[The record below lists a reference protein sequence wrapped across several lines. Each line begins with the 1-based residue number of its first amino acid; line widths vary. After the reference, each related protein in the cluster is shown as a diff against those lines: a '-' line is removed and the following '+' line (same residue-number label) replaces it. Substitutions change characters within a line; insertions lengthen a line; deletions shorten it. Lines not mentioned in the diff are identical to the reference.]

1 VQPGYLFNMVSGTSM
16 ASPHIAGIA
25 ALLKDKHPSWSPAMI
40 KSALMT
46 TANNLVGTYA
56 ASATASADAN
66 RAFAQG
72 AGHVRPTPAAD
83 PGLVYD
89 NGAVDWL
96 RFICGTGQLAASE
109 CAPFGG
115 AIDPSDLN
123 LASITI
129 GDMAGAQTVKRTV
142 RSVGAVAETYTV
154 SFSGLPGITPAA
166 SPSSFTVAP
175 GASQAL
181 DITFTRTTAAFN
193 VYQSGFMTLTGSN
206 GHVVRSP
213 VTIRPVQFSAPTEVT
228 STGAPVSWQVKPG
241 YTGALNAPVRG
252 LVPATETTFTV
263 QQDPNSS
270 FSPADPQNYSQNV
283 VLPGNSVLRVATF
296 NEDVTP
302 AGADLD
308 LYLYL
313 GATQLAVSGG
323 PDSNEVITIR
333 NTGAGAATL
342 TVYVHG
348 FGTNGP
354 SATGA
359 LSSWL
364 LGPPPGPGNMTLS
377 GVVPAQTG
385 VVQTHTATF
394 TGLAAG
400 TRYLGQVDYNDGAVV
415 VGRTL
420 VSVNTP

>member
-1 VQPGYLFNMVSGTSM
+1 
-16 ASPHIAGIA
+16 
-25 ALLKDKHPSWSPAMI
+25 MI

-46 TANNLVGTYA
+46 TATNLVGTFN
-56 ASATASADAN
+56 ATTGANAASADAS

-72 AGHVRPTPAAD
+72 AGQVRPTQAAD

-96 RFICGTGQLAASE
+96 RFLCGTGQLAASQ

-115 AIDPSDLN
+115 PIDPSDLN
-123 LASITI
+123 IASITI

-142 RSVGAVAETYTV
+142 RSVGSGPETYTV
-154 SFSGLPGITPAA
+154 GFSGLPGITAVA
-166 SPSSFTVAP
+166 SPSSFTIAP

-181 DITFTRTTAAFN
+181 DVTFTRTTAAFN
-193 VYQSGFMTLTGSN
+193 VYQSGFMTLTSSN
-206 GHVVRSP
+206 HFVRIP
-213 VTIRPVQFSAPTEVT
+213 VTIRPVEFSAPAEVT

-241 YTGALNAPVRG
+241 YTGTLNAPVRG
-252 LVPATETTFTV
+252 LLAATKTEFTV

-270 FSPADPQNYSQNV
+270 FNRNDPENYSQNF

-296 NEDVTP
+296 NADMDTP
-302 AGADLD
+302 GTDLD
-308 LYLYL
+308 LYLFL
-313 GATQLAVSGG
+313 GTTQLAVSGG
-323 PDSNEVITIR
+323 PDSNEMITIR

-342 TVYVHG
+342 TLFVHG

-354 SATGA
+354 SATGD
-359 LSSWL
+359 LSSWI
-364 LGPPPGPGNMTLS
+364 LGPPPGAGNMAIT

-394 TGLAAG
+394 TGLAPG
-400 TRYLGQVDYNDGAVV
+400 TRYLGQVDYNNGTTV